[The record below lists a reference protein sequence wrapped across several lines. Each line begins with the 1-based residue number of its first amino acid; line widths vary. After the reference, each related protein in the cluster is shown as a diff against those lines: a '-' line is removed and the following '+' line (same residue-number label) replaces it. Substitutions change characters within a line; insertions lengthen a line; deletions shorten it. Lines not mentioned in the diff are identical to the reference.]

1 MYDSTK
7 FYTNKIFYQ
16 QNRTLLTYLYI
27 FDDGF
32 DKKVWN
38 FRAYIQN
45 NQNIWNNIFK
55 YYENDFAL
63 CSMVVG
69 GELIKPK
76 I

>member
-45 NQNIWNNIFK
+45 NQNI
-55 YYENDFAL
+55 
-63 CSMVVG
+63 
-69 GELIKPK
+69 
-76 I
+76 